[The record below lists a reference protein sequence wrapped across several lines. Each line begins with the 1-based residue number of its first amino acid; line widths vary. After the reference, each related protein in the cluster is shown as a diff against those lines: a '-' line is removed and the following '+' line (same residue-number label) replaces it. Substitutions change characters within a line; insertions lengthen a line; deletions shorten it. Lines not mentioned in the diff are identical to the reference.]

1 MKTYDVLVIGGGTAG
16 TAAASAAVAALG
28 EDARVGLFNKGELG
42 GLCILRGC
50 MPTKTMLHA
59 GHLVH
64 EAAAHHTPGIGHGEL
79 SIDFSAVMAN
89 KDAKV
94 ARFKRAKLGGI
105 ANGGYEVI
113 DAFARFA
120 GPDTIEAEGEL
131 YQFTRGA
138 VFSPGSEVATPPIP
152 GIENVTV
159 WDSDDVMNI
168 KEVPESAIVMGGGA
182 IGLEL
187 GLFLARM
194 GCKTIQANRS
204 RIFSKLDAELA
215 DEMEAVLR
223 SEPNMELVAPFS
235 AKEIEHKDGKV
246 HLHLDTEDG
255 PRTLVAKHFVAATG
269 RNARLE
275 NMGLEA
281 AGVAFE
287 RGRVQCDGS
296 MRTTNPRVFV
306 AGDATGKD
314 LLLHIANWEGKAAG
328 NGAAEVPGDHTV
340 ETRLHMTAIFTDPPL
355 ATIGITEAEGLA
367 AGIPLVTAS
376 AKLAETGRAITM
388 DVQHGLWK
396 MVAHRETG
404 ELLGC
409 QILGPRADDIIHII
423 STAMFYRGTAADL
436 LKMPWYHPTISEVG
450 LSLARQLAAQVGK

>member
-1 MKTYDVLVIGGGTAG
+1 MD
-16 TAAASAAVAALG
+16 
-28 EDARVGLFNKGELG
+28 
-42 GLCILRGC
+42 
-50 MPTKTMLHA
+50 
-59 GHLVH
+59 
-64 EAAAHHTPGIGHGEL
+64 
-79 SIDFSAVMAN
+79 
-89 KDAKV
+89 
-94 ARFKRAKLGGI
+94 
-105 ANGGYEVI
+105 
-113 DAFARFA
+113 
-120 GPDTIEAEGEL
+120 
-131 YQFTRGA
+131 
-138 VFSPGSEVATPPIP
+138 
-152 GIENVTV
+152 
-159 WDSDDVMNI
+159 I
-168 KEVPESAIVMGGGA
+168 KEIPESAIVMGGGA

-235 AKEIEHKDGKV
+235 ATGIENKDGMV
-246 HLHLDTEDG
+246 HLHLDTAEG

-281 AGVAFE
+281 AGVEFS
-287 RGRVQCDGS
+287 RGRVQCDGA
-296 MRTTNPRVFV
+296 MRTTNPRIFV

-328 NGAAEVPGDHTV
+328 DGAAELPGDHTV

-355 ATIGITEAEGLA
+355 ATIGITEAEGHA

-396 MVAHRETG
+396 MVAHKETG

-423 STAMFYRGTAADL
+423 STAMFYRGTAEDL